1 MQADVDISSSE
12 IKMLNYIVDLYI
24 RAGKPVSSRMVK
36 RHYRM
41 GDSTA
46 NIRKILHALEQ
57 RGLLFKPHISAGRVP
72 TDLGYRAYVDNIRT
86 VNRLNRLA
94 VDTIRLRIGQNWNDV
109 KDLMGR
115 TSRLLSEM
123 TSYMGLIMGL
133 FASSSVVDKLR
144 IVQLDGHRGLILLS
158 LSPDRERRIYVEM
171 PKRYPPR
178 VIEKAVQ
185 IINERIAGYSL
196 EEAPERLASFLRDG
210 SGVEREIAE
219 VVSREADY
227 LFDWPF
233 NISYCYMGFEDPAD
247 QPELSDP
254 RILRNL
260 VKIMGERHFMLNA
273 MKRRLGDEV
282 SITIG
287 SENEMRELN
296 DFSLVTRKFHMSE
309 YDGLLGILG
318 PTRMHYNRVLS
329 LLVKMAEELQRLQI
343 KGA

>member
-1 MQADVDISSSE
+1 MQADIDITSSE

-24 RAGKPVSSRMVK
+24 RAGKPVSSRTIK
-36 RHYRM
+36 RHYRL

-46 NIRKILHALEQ
+46 NIRKILHTLEQ

-72 TDLGYRAYVDNIRT
+72 TDLGYRTYVDNIRT
-86 VNRLNRLA
+86 ASRLNRLT
-94 VDTIRLRIGQNWNDV
+94 VDTIRLRIGQDWSDV

-115 TSRLLSEM
+115 TSQLLSEM
-123 TSYMGLIMGL
+123 TNYMGLIMGL
-133 FASSSVVDKLR
+133 FVSSSVVDKLR
-144 IVQLDGHRGLILLS
+144 IVQLDGRRGLILLS
-158 LSPDRERRIYVEM
+158 LSPDQERRIYVEM

-178 VIEKAVQ
+178 VVERAVQ
-185 IINERIAGYSL
+185 VINERIAGYSL
-196 EEAPERLASFLRDG
+196 EKAPERLAGFL
-210 SGVEREIAE
+210 REIAE

-233 NISYCYMGFEDPAD
+233 NLSYCYMGLENPAD
-247 QPELSDP
+247 QPELSNP

-273 MKRRLGDEV
+273 MKRNLGDEV

-287 SENEMRELN
+287 SENELRELN

-318 PTRMHYNRVLS
+318 PTRMHYSRVLS

>member
-1 MQADVDISSSE
+1 MRTNIDISPNE

-24 RAGKPVSSRMVK
+24 GTGKPVSSRVIK
-36 RHYRM
+36 RHYRL

-46 NIRKILHALEQ
+46 NIRKILHELEQ

-72 TDLGYRAYVDNIRT
+72 TDLGYRTYVDNIRT
-86 VNRLNRLA
+86 ISRLNRLA
-94 VDTIRLRIGQNWNDV
+94 VDTIRLRIGQEWSDI
-109 KDLMGR
+109 KDLMSR

-133 FASSSVVDKLR
+133 FVSSSVVGKLR

-158 LSPDRERRIYVEM
+158 LYPDHERRIYVEM

-178 VIEKAVQ
+178 VIERAVQ

-196 EEAPERLASFLRDG
+196 EEAPERLAGFLRDG
-210 SGVEREIAE
+210 AGVEKEIAE

-233 NISYCYMGFEDPAD
+233 NLSYCYIGFENPTE
-247 QPELSDP
+247 QPELSNP
-254 RILRNL
+254 RILQNL
-260 VKIMGERHFMLNA
+260 VKIMGERHFMLDA
-273 MKRRLGDEV
+273 MRRRLGDEV

-287 SENEMRELN
+287 SENELRELN
-296 DFSLVTRKFHMSE
+296 DFSLVTRKFHMSD

-318 PTRMHYNRVLS
+318 PTRMHYSHVLS
-329 LLVKMAEELQRLQI
+329 LLVKMAEELHRLQI

>member
-1 MQADVDISSSE
+1 MQDYIDISSSE

-24 RAGKPVSSRMVK
+24 RTGKPVSSRTIK
-36 RHYRM
+36 RHYRL

-46 NIRKILHALEQ
+46 NIRKILHTLEV
-57 RGLLFKPHISAGRVP
+57 RGLLFKPHVSAGRLP
-72 TDLGYRAYVDNIRT
+72 TDLGYRTYVDNIRT
-86 VNRLNRLA
+86 VSRLNRFA
-94 VDTIRLRIGQNWNDV
+94 VDTIRLRIGQDWSDV
-109 KDLMGR
+109 KDLMAR

-133 FASSSVVDKLR
+133 FVSSSVVGKLR
-144 IVQLDGHRGLILLS
+144 IVQLDGHRGLILLT
-158 LSPDRERRIYVEM
+158 LCPDHERRIYVEM

-178 VIEKAVQ
+178 VIERAVQ
-185 IINERIAGYSL
+185 VINERIAGYSL
-196 EEAPERLASFLRDG
+196 EEAPERLAGFLRDG
-210 SGVEREIAE
+210 AGMEREIAE

-233 NISYCYMGFEDPAD
+233 NLSYCYMGLDNPVG
-247 QPELSDP
+247 QPEMSNP

-260 VKIMGERHFMLNA
+260 VKIMGERHFMLNT
-273 MKRRLGDEV
+273 MKRRLGNEV

-287 SENEMRELN
+287 SENELRELN
-296 DFSLVTRKFHMSE
+296 DFSIVTRKFHMDD

-318 PTRMHYNRVLS
+318 PTRMHYSHVLS

-343 KGA
+343 KGT

>member
-1 MQADVDISSSE
+1 MQADIDITSSE

-24 RAGKPVSSRMVK
+24 RAGKPVSSRTIK
-36 RHYRM
+36 RHYRL

-46 NIRKILHALEQ
+46 NIRKILHTLEQ

-72 TDLGYRAYVDNIRT
+72 TDLGYRTYVDNIRT
-86 VNRLNRLA
+86 VSRLNRLT
-94 VDTIRLRIGQNWNDV
+94 VDTIRLRIGQDWSDV

-115 TSRLLSEM
+115 TSQLLSEM
-123 TSYMGLIMGL
+123 TNYMGLIMGL
-133 FASSSVVDKLR
+133 FVSSSVVDKLR
-144 IVQLDGHRGLILLS
+144 IVQLDGRRGLILLS
-158 LSPDRERRIYVEM
+158 LSPDQERRIYVEM

-178 VIEKAVQ
+178 VVERAVQ
-185 IINERIAGYSL
+185 VINERIAGYSL
-196 EEAPERLASFLRDG
+196 EKAPERLAGFLRDG
-210 SGVEREIAE
+210 AGMEREIAE

-233 NISYCYMGFEDPAD
+233 NLSYCYMGLENPAD
-247 QPELSDP
+247 QPELSNP

-273 MKRRLGDEV
+273 MKRNLGDEV

-287 SENEMRELN
+287 SENELRELN

-318 PTRMHYNRVLS
+318 HTRMHYSRVLS